1 MTILDPLSHLLYTM
15 AHACRI
21 IIKYHSIGILFSP
34 VKHFACKLF
43 ALSKFRHQTL
53 ATKIGIGRCTLHK
66 YFTFRRKRSS
76 TKTFNGENFA
86 IYGTILRSISP
97 MSGVPGVADVQ
108 PSWMGTTP
116 VVAMV
121 MTHKCHTHIGVGFQS
136 LQQTYNTQQ
145 R

>member
-1 MTILDPLSHLLYTM
+1 M
-15 AHACRI
+15 
-21 IIKYHSIGILFSP
+21 FN
-34 VKHFACKLF
+34 
-43 ALSKFRHQTL
+43 FRW
-53 ATKIGIGRCTLHK
+53 
-66 YFTFRRKRSS
+66 KRSS
-76 TKTFNGENFA
+76 TKIEQQKFA

-108 PSWMGTTP
+108 PSWVGTTP